1 MASVSPIM
9 TDKDVAKFFGTS
21 VRTLARRLDKPLAGE
36 IDPNLG
42 NPRKIGGRCIVCAR
56 TWNEWAGSREEI
68 KMTLN
73 EIIMRD
79 LAARRRWEEM
89 DAVQRELDEYEREIK
104 RRLWRRRIKLAF
116 DMLAEVAFVALLL
129 VTVTGA
135 FLWCAAHI
143 F

>member
-1 MASVSPIM
+1 
-9 TDKDVAKFFGTS
+9 
-21 VRTLARRLDKPLAGE
+21 
-36 IDPNLG
+36 
-42 NPRKIGGRCIVCAR
+42 
-56 TWNEWAGSREEI
+56 
-68 KMTLN
+68 MTLN

-89 DAVQRELDEYEREIK
+89 DAVQRELDEYAREIK

-135 FLWCAAHI
+135 LLWCAAHI

>member
-1 MASVSPIM
+1 
-9 TDKDVAKFFGTS
+9 
-21 VRTLARRLDKPLAGE
+21 
-36 IDPNLG
+36 
-42 NPRKIGGRCIVCAR
+42 
-56 TWNEWAGSREEI
+56 
-68 KMTLN
+68 MTLN
-73 EIIMRD
+73 DII
-79 LAARRRWEEM
+79 RRNLELCGQGKEM

-135 FLWCAAHI
+135 LLWCAAHI